1 MYLVGE
7 TSRVPSLGNAADV
20 GRSVFEEAREQE
32 ITFLAASTAYY
43 SFVSLIPLLLLAFV
57 VVSFVAGEQFAT
69 QVVDRASGLLTATG
83 QQQLRQFITN
93 PTGSGGTTV
102 IGLVVLVWSAIKVFR
117 GFDEAFSAIY
127 ATDAKTGI
135 ADQVKDAL
143 LVLAAIGVGVIVVVL
158 AGAATALF
166 PEFPFVGVIA
176 TIIQLAALVP
186 VFLPVYVVFPDADV
200 SIREALPG
208 AVLAT
213 VGWTV
218 LQILFRIYAGVSSTS
233 PSQFLGTALLL
244 VTWLYFASILVLL
257 GGVVNIVLAERGSY
271 AERTTEP
278 EDARLERKQELLA
291 QYMSDDESAPD
302 IVELRDEL
310 RELRADVES
319 FEDDIESRTVEKP
332 EVESELK
339 QYVRKRMRRGH
350 ARGWGPYLVL
360 LYGTAMTLGAFYWLR
375 DFWAIF
381 AMAVVWLSTLGLYA
395 LMVMLGFGVGVMTLP
410 SRISDRIGNFRS

>member
-1 MYLVGE
+1 MSG
-7 TSRVPSLGNAADV
+7 VPSLGNAVNV
-20 GRSVFEEAREQE
+20 GRSVFEEARAQE

-57 VVSFVAGEQFAT
+57 VVTFVAGDQFAT
-69 QVVDRASGLLTATG
+69 QVVNQASSLLTATG
-83 QQQLRQFITN
+83 QEQLQEFITD
-93 PTGSGGTTV
+93 PGGRGGTTV

-117 GFDEAFSAIY
+117 GFDEAFSTIY
-127 ATDAKTGI
+127 ATDVKAGI
-135 ADQVKDAL
+135 ADQVEDAVI
-143 LVLAAIGVGVIVVVL
+143 VLAAIGVGVVILVL
-158 AGAATALF
+158 AGGVTALF
-166 PEFPFVGVIA
+166 PQFPFVGVLSA
-176 TIIQLAALVP
+176 LIQLVVLVP
-186 VFLPVYVVFPDADV
+186 VFLPLYVAFPDVDV

-208 AVLAT
+208 AVLVT
-213 VGWTV
+213 VGWTI
-218 LQILFRIYAGVSSTS
+218 LQVLFRVYAGVSSTG

-257 GGVVNIVLAERGSY
+257 GAVVNIVLANRGSY
-271 AERTTEP
+271 AERTGEP
-278 EDARLERKQELLA
+278 EATRIERKRELLS
-291 QYMSDDESAPD
+291 QYMTDDESAPD

-360 LYGTAMTLGAFYWLR
+360 LYGTVMTLGAFYWLR
-375 DFWAIF
+375 GAWAIF
-381 AMAVVWLSTLGLYA
+381 AMGVLWLSTLGLYV
-395 LMVMLGFGVGVMTLP
+395 LMVMFGFGASALSLP
-410 SRISDRIGNFRS
+410 GRISDRIGNFRS